1 MALLDGRTLRALLNW
16 HNVLA
21 NDYDYIT
28 GVIADATSEVVSY
41 LGYDPA
47 LQVVT
52 GEEGYIER
60 DSSGIYRGL
69 YRLQTK
75 VAPFIPGTAAQVFSS
90 LQLLFARATLVTAP
104 ADLTYVTLEHPY
116 GRAFLSPGAMQFLQG
131 VSLET
136 DGPFGSFKATSYQA
150 SYVAGWA
157 TSINDPTLP
166 GNVSYGAAPIP
177 AAITQA
183 AVLLC
188 RERLAMDGAQNKQT
202 TNVGAGNIYS
212 RKTGSQTI
220 TYQATNGA
228 NFSGLGYGSVLAQAA
243 ASRLNRYR
251 RLTLG

>member
-1 MALLDGRTLRALLNW
+1 MPLLDSRTLSKLLNL
-16 HNVLA
+16 HSVLA
-21 NDYDYIT
+21 NDYDYIN

-41 LGYDPA
+41 LGYDPV

-188 RERLAMDGAQNKQT
+188 RERLAMDGAANADT
-202 TNVGAGNIYS
+202 TNAAAG
-212 RKTGSQTI
+212 TI
-220 TYQATNGA
+220 TGLKTADQQITYGGMAGGA
-228 NFSGLGYGSVLAQAA
+228 CGLGYGSNLAQAA

-251 RLTLG
+251 RVVLG